1 MQARGPLM
9 MEHRLIEKMLAVIQ
23 GALERTAQTQ
33 SIDPYFVDTVVDFI
47 QVYAD
52 RTHHGKEE
60 DVLFKNLRMKGLSH
74 DDAQLMNELIEEHVF
89 GRQTTKALV
98 DANARYRK
106 GDGAALAEVT
116 ARLKTLVD
124 LYPKHINKEDKT
136 FFPAAQTYLS
146 EEEDQAMIAEFWE
159 FDNKMI
165 HEKYKAVVKG
175 LQGS

>member
-9 MEHRLIEKMLAVIQ
+9 IEHRLIEKMLAVIQ
-23 GALERTAQTQ
+23 GALERTSQTH
-33 SIDPYFVDTVVDFI
+33 SIDPYFVDTVIDFI

-52 RTHHGKEE
+52 RLHHGKEE
-60 DVLFKNLRMKGLSH
+60 DILFKNLRKKGLSPE
-74 DDAQLMNELIEEHVF
+74 DEQLMNELVEEHVF

-98 DANARYRK
+98 EANARYRK

-136 FFPAAQTYLS
+136 FFPAAQAYFS
-146 EEEDQAMIAEFWE
+146 KEEDRAMIAEFWE
-159 FDNKMI
+159 FDRKMI
-165 HEKYKAVVKG
+165 QEKYKAVIKG
-175 LQGS
+175 FEGS